1 MRRLSASLLILFAG
15 AFTFAQTSSNQP
27 TVLKHVPNFTNGQLF
42 GNSQRLSSDFGC
54 PVGFSASRQAPY
66 EIITAGNA
74 KQARPTQGLH
84 LTLDNRNTPP
94 IESIEVK
101 VYATSQ
107 KSPYLPVGSQATETT
122 SKTFELHRKPANT
135 SLNEADVSMPL
146 IGSLDWADLISITY
160 ADGTSWHTFA
170 NFKCRA
176 VVPNLI
182 MVGSR

>member
-1 MRRLSASLLILFAG
+1 MRRLFASLVLLASTVTLG
-15 AFTFAQTSSNQP
+15 QSSSNPP
-27 TVLKHVPNFTNGQLF
+27 TVIKHVPNFTNGQLF
-42 GNSQRLSSDFGC
+42 ANSQRLTSNFGC

-66 EIITAGNA
+66 EVMTAGNA
-74 KQARPTQGLH
+74 KQSGPTQGLH
-84 LTLDNRNTPP
+84 LTLDDRNTPP
-94 IESIEVK
+94 IESIEVR

-107 KSPYLPVGSQATETT
+107 KSPYLPVGPQATETI

-135 SLNEADVSMPL
+135 SLNEANVSMPL

-182 MVGSR
+182 LVGSR